1 MSSIFGLTAP
11 NINNG
16 VVNSYGVETSVRW
29 ADKIGDFNYQ
39 IGGMLTFNRNKII
52 NQNEEYRPHD
62 YLETYRQSVWG
73 SSSVMKWKV
82 FTRVRKRLT
91 TAVLNKTFQM
101 FVRVI

>member
-1 MSSIFGLTAP
+1 M
-11 NINNG
+11 
-16 VVNSYGVETSVRW
+16 NSYGVETSVRW

-62 YLETYRQSVWG
+62 YLKRTGKRLGQFFGYEVEGIYQSL
-73 SSSVMKWKV
+73 
-82 FTRVRKRLT
+82 RKKLT